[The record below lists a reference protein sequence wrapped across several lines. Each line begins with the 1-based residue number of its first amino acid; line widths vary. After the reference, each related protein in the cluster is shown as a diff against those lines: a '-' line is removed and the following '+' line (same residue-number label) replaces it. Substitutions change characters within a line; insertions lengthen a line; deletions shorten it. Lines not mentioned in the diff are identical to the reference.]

1 MVCGQLSG
9 SVIMDLTNTLRAQLR
24 SESRAAVSECWVY
37 TAEHGIQEVTLPSA
51 QTTLTVGGQQLRP
64 WCLLDHTILGC
75 ALAILY
81 SVEAPSRAL
90 RERVTQLARTRFA
103 DRPWY
108 PRAQNAER
116 SA

>member
-1 MVCGQLSG
+1 MKMELS
-9 SVIMDLTNTLRAQLR
+9 NALRAQLR
-24 SESRAAVSECWVY
+24 RESKSAVSECWVY

-51 QTTLTVGGQQLRP
+51 QATLTIEGHLLRP
-64 WCLLDHTILGC
+64 WCLLDRTILGC

-81 SVEAPSRAL
+81 SVEAPPREL

-103 DRPWY
+103 DRPWF
-108 PRAQNAER
+108 PRARNAER